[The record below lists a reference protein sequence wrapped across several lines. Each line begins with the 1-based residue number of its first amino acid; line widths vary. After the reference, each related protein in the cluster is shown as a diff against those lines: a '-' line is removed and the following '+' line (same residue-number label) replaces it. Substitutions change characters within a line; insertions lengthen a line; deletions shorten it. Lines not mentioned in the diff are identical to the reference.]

1 MTGCVGGEPTGESNT
16 TDRIPATSVAPASS
30 STTPPPPSTAPDGT
44 TAPSIGA
51 VTCEPPA
58 PEPGA
63 EGVMVTIY
71 EICDATSGMGDRV
84 LAGLV
89 PVERMSAA
97 TVAPL
102 RSALEALLAGPTPE
116 ESAAGL
122 SSWFS
127 TSTADTLIGLSLDE
141 GGLAMIDLDGDTIAG
156 IDNVSTTT
164 GGDFFRGQLYGTAF
178 ALEEISGVG
187 FSLDGSTSAFC
198 AMMELIPDCTPIAR
212 AEWDEILSQTS
223 G

>member
-1 MTGCVGGEPTGESNT
+1 MTGCVGGEPMGGSNT
-16 TDRIPATSVAPASS
+16 TDGIPVTSVTPAPS
-30 STTPPPPSTAPDGT
+30 STTLPTPSTAPVET

-51 VTCEPPA
+51 ATCEQPA
-58 PEPGA
+58 AEPDV

-71 EICDATSGMGDRV
+71 QICDAASGVGDRV

-89 PVERMSAA
+89 PVERVSADTGA
-97 TVAPL
+97 QLP
-102 RSALEALLAGPTPE
+102 SALEALLAGPTPG

-122 SSWFS
+122 TSWFS
-127 TSTADTLIGLSLDE
+127 TSTADALLDASVDDA
-141 GGLAMIDLDGDTIAG
+141 GVAMVDLDGDSILG
-156 IDNVSTTT
+156 MNNVGTTT

-178 ALEEISGVG
+178 ASEEISAVG
-187 FSLDGSTSAFC
+187 FSIDGSTTAFC
-198 AMMELIPDCTPIAR
+198 AMMELIPDCTPITR